1 MLIFGNSSTNQ
12 PWLGSLWPL
21 RPLQLRRHCH
31 RLIFPSAPSFQFS
44 RYRLMD
50 EIEASLRRLML
61 KHELY
66 LFYHICSQ
74 RDIEYTGATA
84 MADEH
89 SEPGG
94 MKVRRLYVD
103 ALGESRFE
111 TTTMPMALKEF
122 APPAAPLRVSAPQPA
137 ENYVVLEVGA
147 KWGGAVPH
155 PSPAR
160 MMAFSL
166 SGCTRVTASSGET
179 HTFVAGDCL
188 LHDDTSGKGHSTEV
202 ISNVPARWV
211 FIRLPN

>member
-1 MLIFGNSSTNQ
+1 
-12 PWLGSLWPL
+12 
-21 RPLQLRRHCH
+21 
-31 RLIFPSAPSFQFS
+31 
-44 RYRLMD
+44 
-50 EIEASLRRLML
+50 
-61 KHELY
+61 
-66 LFYHICSQ
+66 
-74 RDIEYTGATA
+74 

-94 MKVRRLYVD
+94 MKVLRLYAD

-122 APPAAPLRVSAPQPA
+122 APPAAPLCVSDPQPA
-137 ENYVVLEVGA
+137 QNYVILEIGA

-166 SGCTRVTASSGET
+166 SGCTRVTASSGES

-202 ISNVPARWV
+202 ISDVPARWV

>member
-1 MLIFGNSSTNQ
+1 V
-12 PWLGSLWPL
+12 
-21 RPLQLRRHCH
+21 
-31 RLIFPSAPSFQFS
+31 
-44 RYRLMD
+44 
-50 EIEASLRRLML
+50 
-61 KHELY
+61 
-66 LFYHICSQ
+66 
-74 RDIEYTGATA
+74 
-84 MADEH
+84 ADEH

-94 MKVRRLYVD
+94 MKVLRLYTD

-122 APPAAPLRVSAPQPA
+122 APPAAPLRVSDPQPA
-137 ENYVVLEVGA
+137 QNYVILEVGA

-166 SGCTRVTASSGET
+166 SGCTRVTASSGES
-179 HTFVAGDCL
+179 HTFVAGGCL

-202 ISNVPARWV
+202 ISDVPARWV

>member
-1 MLIFGNSSTNQ
+1 MVARVALGRAIVGSNS
-12 PWLGSLWPL
+12 
-21 RPLQLRRHCH
+21 
-31 RLIFPSAPSFQFS
+31 
-44 RYRLMD
+44 
-50 EIEASLRRLML
+50 
-61 KHELY
+61 
-66 LFYHICSQ
+66 
-74 RDIEYTGATA
+74 

-94 MKVRRLYVD
+94 MKVLRLYAD

-111 TTTMPMALKEF
+111 TTTIPMALKEF
-122 APPAAPLRVSAPQPA
+122 APPAAPLRVSDPQPA
-137 ENYVVLEVGA
+137 QNYVVLEVGA

-166 SGCTRVTASSGET
+166 SGCTRVTASSGES

-202 ISNVPARWV
+202 ISDLPARWV
-211 FIRLPN
+211 FIRLSN

>member
-1 MLIFGNSSTNQ
+1 
-12 PWLGSLWPL
+12 
-21 RPLQLRRHCH
+21 
-31 RLIFPSAPSFQFS
+31 
-44 RYRLMD
+44 
-50 EIEASLRRLML
+50 
-61 KHELY
+61 
-66 LFYHICSQ
+66 
-74 RDIEYTGATA
+74 

-94 MKVRRLYVD
+94 MKVLRLYAD
-103 ALGESRFE
+103 ALGERRFE

-122 APPAAPLRVSAPQPA
+122 APPAAPLRVSDPQPA
-137 ENYVVLEVGA
+137 QNYVILEVGA

-155 PSPAR
+155 ASPAR

-166 SGCTRVTASSGET
+166 SGCTRVTASSGES

-202 ISNVPARWV
+202 ISDVPARWV